1 MCMRKNSWKDRMNV
15 LLKKKKWDIKDWHR
29 ATGLSQW
36 QLESLMEMDLSE
48 MEEKDLEN
56 IYDQAKNAKLDK
68 NLMRFDCPVMI
79 AVWAHKGGMGK
90 STVVTNLSYELAK
103 RGYNVLAVDT
113 DSQSDMTSVLFPDYL
128 EQPDI
133 SFYNAFLG
141 QEDFK
146 KEGYII
152 HTEYTGIDVIAGSAE
167 SEALE
172 GSLCMMTEKIR
183 DKMWKK
189 CLRSVREENYYDFII
204 VDMDKTA
211 GVMNKTILGEA
222 DYVLAPIES
231 SMFGIKAVPPTLAQI
246 EEMAETNPKLKLLGF
261 LFNKV
266 DLRKKTAI
274 ADNTNL
280 VEQIAPKYTFKTF
293 IKNDANVDNSQKEHM
308 PIGYYN
314 SKSAASRQM
323 AEFAD
328 EALERLR
335 RDQKEKR
342 G

>member
-1 MCMRKNSWKDRMNV
+1 MQKNDWKDRMNT
-15 LLKKKKWDIKDWHR
+15 LLKRRGWDIKDWHR
-29 ATGLSQW
+29 ATGLNQW
-36 QLESLMEMDLSE
+36 QLENLMEMDLSE
-48 MEEKDLEN
+48 MDEGSLEG
-56 IYDQAKNAKLDK
+56 IYEQAKEAKLDK
-68 NLMRFDCPVMI
+68 SLLRFDAPVMI

-103 RGYNVLAVDT
+103 KGYNVLAVDT
-113 DSQSDMTSVLFPDYL
+113 DSQSDMSSVLYPDYI
-128 EQPDI
+128 EEPDV

-146 KEGYII
+146 EEGYVM
-152 HTEYTGIDVIAGSAE
+152 HTEYSGIDVVAGSAE
-167 SEALE
+167 CEALE
-172 GSLCMMTEKIR
+172 GALCMMTDKIR

-231 SMFGIKAVPPTLAQI
+231 SIFGVKSVPPTIAQI
-246 EEMAETNPKLKLLGF
+246 DEMKEINPKLRLLGV

-266 DLRKKTAI
+266 DLRKKASM
-274 ADNTNL
+274 ADNMGL
-280 VEQIAPKYTFKTF
+280 VEQIAPQCIFKTF

-314 SKSAASRQM
+314 SRSPASKQM
-323 AEFAD
+323 TEFA
-328 EALERLR
+328 EEVVERIR
-335 RDQKEKR
+335 KDQNGKGE
-342 G
+342 

>member
-1 MCMRKNSWKDRMNV
+1 MRKSDWKDRMNA
-15 LLKKKKWDIKDWHR
+15 LLKKKGWDIKDWRR
-29 ATGLSQW
+29 ATGLNQW
-36 QLESLMEMDLSE
+36 QLESLMEMDLSK
-48 MEEKDLEN
+48 MDEEDLER
-56 IYDQAKNAKLDK
+56 IYEQAKEAKLDK
-68 NLMRFDCPVMI
+68 SLMRFDCPVMI

-90 STVVTNLSYELAK
+90 STIVTNLSYELAK
-103 RGYNVLAVDT
+103 RGYNVLAIDT

-133 SFYNAFLG
+133 SFYNGFLG
-141 QEDFK
+141 QEDFRE
-146 KEGYII
+146 EGYIM
-152 HTEYTGIDVIAGSAE
+152 HTEYTGIDVVAGSAE

-172 GSLCMMTEKIR
+172 GSLCTMTEKICS
-183 DKMWKK
+183 KMWKK

-211 GVMNKTILGEA
+211 GKMNKTILDEA

-246 EEMAETNPKLKLLGF
+246 EETVARNPKLKLLGF

-266 DLRKKTAI
+266 DLRKKTAM
-274 ADNTNL
+274 ADNTSL
-280 VEQIAPKYTFKTF
+280 VEQIAPEYTFKTF

-314 SKSAASRQM
+314 ARSSASRQM

-328 EALERLR
+328 EALERIR
-335 RDQKEKR
+335 KDQKERR

>member
-1 MCMRKNSWKDRMNV
+1 MKF
-15 LLKKKKWDIKDWHR
+15 KKINTLSIKD
-29 ATGLSQW
+29 
-36 QLESLMEMDLSE
+36 
-48 MEEKDLEN
+48 
-56 IYDQAKNAKLDK
+56 
-68 NLMRFDCPVMI
+68 
-79 AVWAHKGGMGK
+79 
-90 STVVTNLSYELAK
+90 
-103 RGYNVLAVDT
+103 
-113 DSQSDMTSVLFPDYL
+113 
-128 EQPDI
+128 
-133 SFYNAFLG
+133 
-141 QEDFK
+141 
-146 KEGYII
+146 
-152 HTEYTGIDVIAGSAE
+152 
-167 SEALE
+167 
-172 GSLCMMTEKIR
+172 
-183 DKMWKK
+183 
-189 CLRSVREENYYDFII
+189 
-204 VDMDKTA
+204 
-211 GVMNKTILGEA
+211 
-222 DYVLAPIES
+222 
-231 SMFGIKAVPPTLAQI
+231 MFLAQI

-335 RDQKEKR
+335 RDQKERR

>member
-1 MCMRKNSWKDRMNV
+1 MCMRKSSWKDRMNG
-15 LLKKKKWDIKDWHR
+15 LLKRKGWDIKDWRR
-29 ATGLSQW
+29 ATGLNQW
-36 QLESLMEMDLSE
+36 QLESLMQMDLSE
-48 MEEKDLEN
+48 MDKGNLES
-56 IYDQAKNAKLDK
+56 IYEQAKSAKLDK
-68 NLMRFDCPVMI
+68 SLMRFDSPVMI

-90 STVVTNLSYELAK
+90 STVVTNFSYELAK

-113 DSQSDMTSVLFPDYL
+113 DSQSDMSSVLYPDYL
-128 EQPDI
+128 EDPDI

-146 KEGYII
+146 EEGYIL
-152 HTEYTGIDVIAGSAE
+152 HTEYAGIDVVAGSAE
-167 SEALE
+167 CEALE
-172 GSLCMMTEKIR
+172 GALCMMTDKIR

-189 CLRSVREENYYDFII
+189 CLKSVREENYYDFII

-231 SMFGIKAVPPTLAQI
+231 SMFGIKAVPPTLAQV
-246 EEMAETNPKLKLLGF
+246 EEMSEANPKLKLLGF

-266 DLRKKTAI
+266 DLRKKAAM
-274 ADNTNL
+274 ADNTSL
-280 VEQIAPKYTFKTF
+280 VEQIAPGHTFKTF

-314 SKSAASRQM
+314 SRSPASIQM
-323 AEFAD
+323 TEFAD
-328 EALERLR
+328 EAIGRIR
-335 RDQKEKR
+335 KDRKE
-342 G
+342 GGE

>member
-1 MCMRKNSWKDRMNV
+1 MCMRKNDWKDRMNA
-15 LLKKKKWDIKDWHR
+15 LLKKKGWDIKDWHR
-29 ATGLSQW
+29 ATELNQW
-36 QLESLMEMDLSE
+36 QLESLMEMDISE
-48 MEEKDLEN
+48 MDEGSLES
-56 IYDQAKNAKLDK
+56 IYEQAKSAKLDK
-68 NLMRFDCPVMI
+68 SLMRFDSPVMI

-90 STVVTNLSYELAK
+90 STVATNLSYELSK
-103 RGYNVLAVDT
+103 RGYNILAIDT
-113 DSQSDMTSVLFPDYL
+113 DSQSDMSSVLFPDYL
-128 EQPDI
+128 ENPDV

-146 KEGYII
+146 EEGYIM
-152 HTEYTGIDVIAGSAE
+152 HTEYNGIDVVAGSAE
-167 SEALE
+167 CEALE
-172 GSLCMMTEKIR
+172 GALCMMTDRIR

-189 CLRSVREENYYDFII
+189 CLKSIREENYYDFII

-246 EEMAETNPKLKLLGF
+246 EEMAEYNPKLKLLGF

-266 DLRKKTAI
+266 DLRKKTAM
-274 ADNTNL
+274 ADNTSL
-280 VEQIAPKYTFKTF
+280 VEEIAPEYTFKTF

-314 SKSAASRQM
+314 SKSPASRQM

-328 EALERLR
+328 EAIERIR
-335 RDQKEKR
+335 KDRKEGGK
-342 G
+342 

>member
-1 MCMRKNSWKDRMNV
+1 MRKSDWKDRMNA
-15 LLKKKKWDIKDWHR
+15 LLKKKGWDIKDWRR
-29 ATGLSQW
+29 ATGLNQW

-48 MEEKDLEN
+48 MDEEDLER
-56 IYDQAKNAKLDK
+56 IYEQAKEAKLDK
-68 NLMRFDCPVMI
+68 SLMRFDCPVMI

-103 RGYNVLAVDT
+103 RGYNVLAIDT

-133 SFYNAFLG
+133 SFYNGFLG
-141 QEDFK
+141 QEDFRE
-146 KEGYII
+146 EGYIM
-152 HTEYTGIDVIAGSAE
+152 HTEYTGIDVVAGSAE

-172 GSLCMMTEKIR
+172 GSLCTMTEKIR
-183 DKMWKK
+183 SKMWKK

-211 GVMNKTILGEA
+211 GAMNKTIFDEA

-246 EEMAETNPKLKLLGF
+246 EETVARNTKLKLLGF

-266 DLRKKTAI
+266 DLRKKTAM
-274 ADNTNL
+274 ADNTSL
-280 VEQIAPKYTFKTF
+280 VEQIAPEYTFKTF

-314 SKSAASRQM
+314 ARSSASRQM

-328 EALERLR
+328 EALERIR
-335 RDQKEKR
+335 KDQKERR